1 MDSCVHE
8 QGCGWGGLAEGVG
21 GPWQMQSSHPSMG
34 SASRASPESST
45 SATGRSEG
53 IFSALYDLSGEDQVV
68 GTGIPFSS
76 SL

>member
-1 MDSCVHE
+1 MSMNRAMGVVVW
-8 QGCGWGGLAEGVG
+8 QGHVG
-21 GPWQMQSSHPSMG
+21 GPWQMQSSHPSRG
-34 SASRASPESST
+34 SAGRAGPESSV
-45 SATGRSEG
+45 SGAGRSEG